1 MSAAMAL
8 VPRAPLTTIASSP
21 PPYDAHAERALI
33 CACIVDTNKAIEAV
47 ALVRAEQ
54 FYLGSHAAI
63 FEAIAWLVEA
73 GETIDAVPVLTRLR
87 ETGKL
92 GLAGGPP
99 LLSEILADTEVSPVA
114 PLARAVRD
122 AWRMREL
129 SRLAQGWL
137 ALTSTGA
144 YGDAQAVLEE
154 AETSLFELAGDTPAV
169 TASGGAEV
177 GKAALRYVMD
187 CGARALT
194 GGPMGVP
201 TGLTALDELT
211 GGLHPGDLT
220 VVGAR
225 PGMGKSAL
233 LAGIA
238 LAAARAGHGVL
249 FFSLEMPREQ
259 LFLRLGCMGARVPL
273 HAVRAGRLAPTQVTK
288 LFSALEDLAALPMLW
303 EALYMP
309 TVPEMRAKA
318 QREGLG
324 LKRRGLPLGLVVVD
338 YLQKCRGVGAR
349 RDTTREQEIA
359 SVAQGLKSMAMLL
372 GLPVLVAAQVGR
384 DVAKGGVVRRPGLTD
399 LRESGAI
406 EQDADNILFLHR
418 EDYAHEAQG
427 AGQFTP
433 TREAEIIVGKQ
444 RNGPTGTALVRF
456 EREYTRFANLE
467 GMP

>member
-1 MSAAMAL
+1 MSAAMVLAAPRPVLTAL
-8 VPRAPLTTIASSP
+8 SAP

-33 CACIVDTNKAIEAV
+33 CACIVDAARAVEAV
-47 ALVRAEQ
+47 ALVSSAH

-63 FEAIAWLVEA
+63 FEAIEALVEA
-73 GETIDAVPVLTRLR
+73 GEPVDAVPVLTRLR

-92 GLAGGPP
+92 GIAGGPP
-99 LLSEILADTEVSPVA
+99 LLSEILAETEVSAVA

-129 SRLAQGWL
+129 SRLAQSWVG
-137 ALTSTGA
+137 LTAAGT
-144 YGDAQAVLEE
+144 YDAQAVLEGAE
-154 AETSLFELAGDTPAV
+154 AALFELAGDTPAI
-169 TASGGAEV
+169 TAAGGPEV
-177 GKAALRYVMD
+177 GRAALRYVMQ
-187 CGARALT
+187 CGERAAA

-201 TGLTALDELT
+201 TGLTALDDIT

-233 LAGIA
+233 LAGVA
-238 LAAARAGHGVL
+238 LAAAKAGRGVL

-259 LFLRLGCMGARVPL
+259 LFLRLGCMTARVPL
-273 HAVRAGRLAPTQVTK
+273 HAVRAGRLAPSQVTS
-288 LFSALEDLAALPMLW
+288 LFASLEGLAALPILW

-324 LKRRGLPLGLVVVD
+324 LKRRGLPLGLVVID

-349 RDTTREQEIA
+349 RDGTREQEIA

-372 GLPVLVAAQVGR
+372 NVPVLVAAQVGR
-384 DVAKGGVVRRPGLTD
+384 DVAKGGTVRRPGLTD

-418 EDYAHEAQG
+418 DDYAHEAQG
-427 AGQFTP
+427 AGGHTP
-433 TREAEIIVGKQ
+433 TRGAEVIVAKQ
-444 RNGPTGTALVRF
+444 RNGPTGTAYVQF
-456 EREYTRFANLE
+456 EREYTRFSDLE
-467 GMP
+467 GAL